1 MESILSKAGTMPKST
16 TALSRVFRAISSR
29 RVRRAI
35 LKGRHVI
42 RRSISRAKDDILM
55 ELRYQML
62 RSDFSQDRTEEK
74 LDFDWPSINYNRASV
89 INLVLAAKPD
99 ARYLEIGCAS
109 NDTFN
114 TIIAK
119 RKIGVDPGSGG
130 THRMT
135 SDEFFGSWTG
145 EPFDVVFIDGLHTYE
160 QAAKDIRKSLKILDH
175 GGWILLHD
183 MLPCNWLQEHVPQLQ
198 REWTGNVW
206 KVAFELARTEG
217 IEFKIFK
224 IDYGVGVLRALSR
237 NVQVSDLAN
246 ELGDKQFYYLIQN
259 LHRLPLVE
267 YDEGRMWIRSQKF
280 TASAPLTDWPR
291 A

>member
-99 ARYLEIGCAS
+99 AR
-109 NDTFN
+109 F
-114 TIIAK
+114 
-119 RKIGVDPGSGG
+119 
-130 THRMT
+130 
-135 SDEFFGSWTG
+135 
-145 EPFDVVFIDGLHTYE
+145 
-160 QAAKDIRKSLKILDH
+160 
-175 GGWILLHD
+175 
-183 MLPCNWLQEHVPQLQ
+183 
-198 REWTGNVW
+198 
-206 KVAFELARTEG
+206 
-217 IEFKIFK
+217 
-224 IDYGVGVLRALSR
+224 R
-237 NVQVSDLAN
+237 N
-246 ELGDKQFYYLIQN
+246 
-259 LHRLPLVE
+259 RLCP
-267 YDEGRMWIRSQKF
+267 
-280 TASAPLTDWPR
+280 
-291 A
+291 